1 MSEAQSEKMHGLD
14 GQRSCI
20 PAEVG
25 GGLHDPSETRA
36 AIGLEGNF
44 TEVSRERRSVKVVQR
59 SCTSIDAISTNHA
72 AQLLNVNEATVRR
85 RCMAGKY
92 PGAFKAA
99 TNGGE
104 GWMVP
109 TDALPPSAQRQL
121 AEEYAAEL
129 AARTGIQL
137 EQTAP
142 AELAGEYR
150 TLWDA
155 YERRP
160 ATVKQRA
167 EKALSALVAY
177 MQLRASGLGIPMAE
191 QAIKESHKV
200 HRVTLWRYIK
210 ATKKHPR
217 QHWLPLLAPRY
228 HGGKGRAEFTPEAYE
243 WLLARYLNTSQT
255 KCAVLIK
262 ELRDEAARRGWVV
275 PGDDTIMR
283 RLKEEPAWKVIG
295 GRLGTKALERSFP
308 AVERSF
314 SSLRLHEL
322 WESDGRRADVWCRWP
337 DGSVARPFIIIWREV
352 RARLVL
358 SVRGCLHPTA
368 DVVVQAF
375 GNAME
380 RAKAIPEN
388 AKLDNGHEYAS
399 KLFTGGQKSRY
410 RYKVKV
416 GEPIGIMTLVGAK
429 ARWSKPAYGQDKPIE
444 SFWNF
449 VANHCDQAPEFQGA
463 YCGKDPKSKPDD
475 FDRKRAIPLEA
486 YQTKL
491 ASVLQFFNSR
501 PHGGEGMGGR
511 SPLQVYTELLG
522 TTEVKHPDPAHVR
535 LYKMGVA
542 MIKMDKREFSLKLT
556 IDGYG
561 PIRYEHPALAELPQ
575 SARDR
580 KLQVYYEPD
589 DPTASVAV
597 YDGGEFI
604 CDATPMDRLP
614 FIEASGE
621 LTRAHAERKAA
632 YVKSKKAA
640 IKQAKEAGKIALPNP
655 GENLGLAAPPLP
667 IHTIPIDVKRSSAAP
682 AKTPAPW
689 QPDPNEPGVW
699 RHSETGEVRRNDA
712 IQQSTVERRRTQAE
726 LEALRQAQQEKNK
739 PSWMKTPRT
748 A

>member
-1 MSEAQSEKMHGLD
+1 MENAQNLSGLMAEGSD
-14 GQRSCI
+14 KAGEHALSVSDLRLTPAGQGFSANSQPQMLLADEGKVRQRS
-20 PAEVG
+20 
-25 GGLHDPSETRA
+25 DSRA
-36 AIGLEGNF
+36 SFAAVPKVAALLGC
-44 TEVSRERRSVKVVQR
+44 SVRTVTR
-59 SCTSIDAISTNHA
+59 SCAG
-72 AQLLNVNEATVRR
+72 
-85 RCMAGKY
+85 GKY
-92 PGAFKAA
+92 PGAFKAT

-109 TDALPPSAQRQL
+109 IAALPLSAQRQL
-121 AEEYAAEL
+121 AKEFSAEL
-129 AARTGIQL
+129 AARTGMELGQPAVSVL
-137 EQTAP
+137 E
-142 AELAGEYR
+142 GEYR
-150 TLWDA
+150 TLWDS
-155 YERRP
+155 YEQRP
-160 ATVKQRA
+160 TTVKQRA
-167 EKALSALVAY
+167 EKALTALDAY

-191 QAIKESHKV
+191 QAIAESHGV
-200 HRVTLWRYIK
+200 SRVTLWRYIK
-210 ATKKHPR
+210 ATEKHPR

-228 HGGKGRAEFTPEAYE
+228 HGGRGRAEFSPDAYE

-255 KCAVLIK
+255 KVAVLIK
-262 ELRDEAARRGWVV
+262 ELRDEAPKRGWVV

-283 RLKEEPAWKVIG
+283 RLKEEPAWKVVG
-295 GRLGTKALERSFP
+295 GRLGMKALERSFP

-352 RARLVL
+352 RTRLVL
-358 SVRGCLHPTA
+358 AVRGCLHPTA

-380 RAKAIPEN
+380 RAQAIPEN

-399 KLFTGGQKSRY
+399 KLVTGGQKSRY

-416 GEPIGIMTLVGAK
+416 GEPVGIMTLVGTEAK
-429 ARWSKPAYGQDKPIE
+429 WSKPAYGQDKPIE
-444 SFWNF
+444 SFWNI
-449 VANHCDQAPEFQGA
+449 VANYCDQAAEFQGA
-463 YCGKDPKSKPDD
+463 YCGKDSKSKPED
-475 FDRKRAIPLEA
+475 FDPKRAIPLEA
-486 YQTKL
+486 YQAKL
-491 ASVLQFFNSR
+491 ANVLQFFNGR
-501 PHGGEGMGGR
+501 PHSGEGMDKR
-511 SPLQVYTELLG
+511 SPLDVYGELLDAAK
-522 TTEVKHPDPAHVR
+522 VKRPNPAHVR

-614 FIEASGE
+614 FIEGSGE
-621 LTRAHAERKAA
+621 LTSARAEKKAA
-632 YVKSKKAA
+632 WVKPKKAA
-640 IKQAKEAGKIALPNP
+640 IKQAKEAGQIALPNP
-655 GENLGLAAPPLP
+655 GQSLGLAAPPLP
-667 IHTIPIDVKRSSAAP
+667 MHAIPIDVKRGSAAP

-712 IQQSTVERRRTQAE
+712 VQLPSAELRRTPAE

-739 PSWMKTPRT
+739 PSWMKTPKT

>member
-1 MSEAQSEKMHGLD
+1 MENAQNLSDLVAAGSDKVSEHAIDVSGRRRTPDSQGFPTDTPPQMPLLD
-14 GQRSCI
+14 GSKVRQRSDTSASFAAVQKV
-20 PAEVG
+20 AELLGCSPRTVTRNCVG
-25 GGLHDPSETRA
+25 G
-36 AIGLEGNF
+36 
-44 TEVSRERRSVKVVQR
+44 
-59 SCTSIDAISTNHA
+59 
-72 AQLLNVNEATVRR
+72 
-85 RCMAGKY
+85 KY
-92 PGAFKAA
+92 HGAFKAT

-109 TDALPPSAQRQL
+109 IAALPLSAQRQL
-121 AEEYAAEL
+121 AKEYSAEL
-129 AARTGIQL
+129 AARAGIQPGQSAVPAL
-137 EQTAP
+137 E
-142 AELAGEYR
+142 GEYR

-155 YERRP
+155 YEQRP

-167 EKALSALVAY
+167 EKALAALDAY
-177 MQLRASGLGIPMAE
+177 IQLRASGLGIPMAE
-191 QAIKESHKV
+191 QALAESHGV
-200 HRVTLWRYIK
+200 SRVTLWRYIK
-210 ATKKHPR
+210 ATEKHPR

-228 HGGKGRAEFTPEAYE
+228 HGGKGRAEFTPDAYE

-255 KCAVLIK
+255 KVAVLIK
-262 ELRDEAARRGWVV
+262 ELRDEAPKRGWVV

-283 RLKEEPAWKVIG
+283 RLKEEPAWKVTG
-295 GRLGTKALERSFP
+295 GRLGMKALERSFP

-352 RARLVL
+352 RTRLVL

-380 RAKAIPEN
+380 RAQAIPEN

-410 RYKVKV
+410 RYKVKA
-416 GEPIGIMTLVGAK
+416 GEPIGIMTLVGTEAK
-429 ARWSKPAYGQDKPIE
+429 WSKPAYGQDKPIE
-444 SFWNF
+444 SFWTF

-475 FDRKRAIPLEA
+475 FDRNRAIPLEA
-486 YQTKL
+486 YQVKL
-491 ASVLQFFNSR
+491 ANILQSFNNR
-501 PHGGEGMGGR
+501 PHSGEGMGGR
-511 SPLQVYTELLG
+511 SPVQVYAELLDAAK
-522 TTEVKHPDPAHVR
+522 VKRPDPAHVR

-542 MIKMDKREFSLKLT
+542 MIKMDKREFSLRLT

-589 DPTASVAV
+589 DPTAAVAV

-604 CDATPMDRLP
+604 CEATPMDRIP
-614 FIEASGE
+614 FLEPGGE
-621 LTRAHAERKAA
+621 LTRARAEKKAA
-632 YVKSKKAA
+632 WVKPKKAA
-640 IKQAKEAGKIALPNP
+640 IKQAKEAGQIALPNP
-655 GENLGLAAPPLP
+655 GNSLGLAAPPLP
-667 IHTIPIDVKRSSAAP
+667 IHTIPIDVKRGSTAP
-682 AKTPAPW
+682 VKTPAPW

-712 IQQSTVERRRTQAE
+712 IQQPTVERRRTQAE